1 MLSTELKDNW
11 GEMRGKIVSDEDF
24 DVLFRQLADVNKK
37 NLEVSSLLF
46 LGKTIYFTKS
56 KVKNRYLLSIF
67 IPTYLWFYLSKT
79 MLR

>member
-1 MLSTELKDNW
+1 MCRVLRQKDETNVVLSTELKDNW

-46 LGKTIYFTKS
+46 LGKT
-56 KVKNRYLLSIF
+56 RYLFHEKQS
-67 IPTYLWFYLSKT
+67 
-79 MLR
+79 